1 MGRTPQI
8 GGNIETHIQTHHSDE
23 PELLLT
29 VKEASEKLRIS
40 KWTLYQLIRSRRLAT
55 IQIGRRRLIPAAAVQ
70 ALVQQLQQESMA

>member
-1 MGRTPQI
+1 MGCTPQI
-8 GGNIETHIQTHHSDE
+8 GGNIETHLQNHHPDE
-23 PELLLT
+23 PELLT

-70 ALVQQLQQESMA
+70 ALVQQLQQESTA